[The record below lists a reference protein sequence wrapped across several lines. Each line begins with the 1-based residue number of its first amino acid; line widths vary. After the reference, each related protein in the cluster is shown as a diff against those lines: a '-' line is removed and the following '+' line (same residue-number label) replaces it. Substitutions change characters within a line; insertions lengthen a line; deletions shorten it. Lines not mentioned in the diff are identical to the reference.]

1 MRLNVKTKNAAA
13 LSLFNKNVYKSLVTR
28 DYFEIKTYLLRP
40 KSWVI
45 LQERH
50 GYCQEAVRG
59 WLRQEIKRTFRW
71 QGGKDENTGSIA
83 VATLRMFLV
92 FSTRPTECAA

>member
-1 MRLNVKTKNAAA
+1 MRSNVKTKNAAA

-28 DYFEIKTYLLRP
+28 DYFERKTYLLRP

-50 GYCQEAVRG
+50 GYCQEDGFDTR
-59 WLRQEIKRTFRW
+59 LSEHF
-71 QGGKDENTGSIA
+71 GGKAERTKTPEA
-83 VATLRMFLV
+83 
-92 FSTRPTECAA
+92 

>member
-13 LSLFNKNVYKSLVTR
+13 LSLFNKNIYKSLVTH
-28 DYFEIKTYLLRP
+28 DYFERKTYLLRP

-50 GYCQEAVRG
+50 GYCYLKTIFNQLFTED
-59 WLRQEIKRTFRW
+59 FR
-71 QGGKDENTGSIA
+71 
-83 VATLRMFLV
+83 
-92 FSTRPTECAA
+92 STYFMSFKFN

>member
-1 MRLNVKTKNAAA
+1 MRLNVKTKNAAV

-28 DYFEIKTYLLRP
+28 DYFERKTYLLRP

-50 GYCQEAVRG
+50 GVRTIFNQ
-59 WLRQEIKRTFRW
+59 LFAADFRSTDFMSF
-71 QGGKDENTGSIA
+71 K
-83 VATLRMFLV
+83 
-92 FSTRPTECAA
+92 FS